1 MEPRIIIKP
10 AFTVVGL
17 SQCVERVDDS
27 TEALWAQLSARFQE
41 ITNADPDTG
50 FGVHSREG
58 SEGQYLVGMALR
70 GTIKGEKVPEVP
82 EGMTAYSFNTHAYA
96 VFPHHGSISCLSRTI
111 DWIFKD
117 WLPESGYQK
126 AGEYYFELYDD
137 RFQPGSED
145 SILFIFVPVR
155 QK

>member
-1 MEPRIIIKP
+1 MKPRIIIKP

-17 SQCVERVDDS
+17 SQCDERSDGN

-41 ITNADPDTG
+41 IPNADPDTG
-50 FGVHSREG
+50 FGVHSWKG
-58 SEGQYLVGMALR
+58 SERSYLVGIALR
-70 GTIKGEKVPEVP
+70 GMVTGEMDIAIPKG
-82 EGMTAYSFNTHAYA
+82 MAAYHIDQHAYA
-96 VFPHHGSISCLSRTI
+96 VFPHHGLIDRLSSTI
-111 DWIFKD
+111 DRIFID
-117 WLPESGYQK
+117 WLPGSGYQT
-126 AGEYYFELYDD
+126 AGDYYFELYDD